1 MRASGSQT
9 THSLCSGFL
18 PRPAMSIL
26 SLSVELV
33 QEIAYMIPSDHKQLR
48 VTCKNLSFAVA
59 PLFFSSVLLDVQ
71 QSRLEVG
78 LSHLEALAAGNTPW
92 SQFART
98 LKIEHLYPAF
108 LRVGTTP
115 KYTDDELQLAN
126 ERLKQLIKPALE
138 SLKNVRT
145 VIWNCDGD
153 TDSTIETVVNF
164 LSSHPVLEDFRL
176 TAHKA
181 NVHFG
186 QLTGLRNLTLK
197 TPSDSGRKIAQSL
210 SQTIYNSPDLES
222 LYVELRDNISFAELS
237 HSLVS
242 TRPLRLTRLHITE
255 DYYHASITLDGGI
268 IPHLKSLK
276 CLKWIGGDSGST
288 AASAAIRHRWD
299 VLREAGIHLTEIHS
313 DRIEEGLL
321 AYLSSYSGLERLC
334 ITWADGK
341 NKKESNR
348 RADKFFARV
357 LPQHAQSLISLS
369 CCGGH
374 EGRWSLGDHNAGM
387 IEQLHNL
394 RSLRMSVNSKFE
406 GWTDPPRPPG
416 TRRVRRS
423 EIYSVERDSQGNS
436 MVHRFLELIQRLP
449 IVDAAILSSSPDS
462 YRGNKCGNNAVS
474 HERTVI
480 REIGKAVRE
489 FVPPVAR
496 SVPSVVVFDGYNYY
510 KLEAGEDRYR
520 RVGSRED
527 GY

>member
-1 MRASGSQT
+1 
-9 THSLCSGFL
+9 
-18 PRPAMSIL
+18 MSIL

-33 QEIAYMIPSDHKQLR
+33 QEIACMIPSDHKQLR

-164 LSSHPVLEDFRL
+164 LSTHPVLEDLRL

-181 NVHFG
+181 SAHFG
-186 QLTGLRNLTLK
+186 QLPGVRNLTLK
-197 TPSDSGRKIAQSL
+197 MPPDSGRGIAQSL
-210 SQTIYNSPDLES
+210 SQTICNSPDLES
-222 LYVELRDNISFAELS
+222 LHVELRDNTSFAELS
-237 HSLVS
+237 HRLVS

-268 IPHLKSLK
+268 ITHLKSLK

-334 ITWADGK
+334 ITRAGGRNK
-341 NKKESNR
+341 NESNR
-348 RADKFFARV
+348 RADEFFSSVV
-357 LPQHAQSLISLS
+357 LQHAQSLISLS
-369 CCGGH
+369 CCGTR
-374 EGRWSLGDHNAGM
+374 EGKWSFGDHNAG
-387 IEQLHNL
+387 IISQLHNL
-394 RSLRMSVNSKFE
+394 RSLRMSVNSEFE
-406 GWTDPPRPPG
+406 GYDSPPRSPG
-416 TRRVRRS
+416 ARRVRRS
-423 EIYSVERDSQGNS
+423 AIYKIESDSEGNN
-436 MVHRFLELIQRLP
+436 MVHRLLELIQRLP
-449 IVDAAILSSSPDS
+449 IVDAAILPASPDS
-462 YRGNKCGNNAVS
+462 YRGNRCGNNAVS
-474 HERTVI
+474 HRRTVI
-480 REIGKAVRE
+480 GEIDEAVRE
-489 FVPPVAR
+489 FVAPVAR
-496 SVPSVVVFDGYNYY
+496 TVPSVVVFAGYNYY
-510 KLEAGEDRYR
+510 QLGAGEDRYR
-520 RVGSRED
+520 RVGSKED

>member
-1 MRASGSQT
+1 
-9 THSLCSGFL
+9 
-18 PRPAMSIL
+18 MSIL

-33 QEIAYMIPSDHKQLR
+33 QEIAYMVPADHKQLR
-48 VTCKNLSFAVA
+48 STCKNLSFAIA
-59 PLFFSSVLLDVQ
+59 PLFFSSVLVDVQ

-78 LSHLEALAAGNTPW
+78 LSHLDALSTGNTPW

-98 LKIEHLYPAF
+98 LKIEHLRPAF
-108 LRVGTTP
+108 LGAGTDP
-115 KYTDDELQLAN
+115 KYTEDELQLAK
-126 ERLKQLIKPALE
+126 ERFNQLIEPALE

-153 TDSTIETVVNF
+153 TDSTVEMVVNF
-164 LSSHPVLEDFRL
+164 LSTHPVLEDFRL
-176 TAHKA
+176 TAHTA
-181 NVHFG
+181 SAHFG
-186 QLTGLRNLTLK
+186 RLGGLRNLTLK
-197 TPSDSGRKIAQSL
+197 TPPDSPDSGREIAQSL

-222 LYVELRDNISFAELS
+222 LHVELRDNTFTELS

-255 DYYHASITLDGGI
+255 EYYHASIALDGGI
-268 IPHLKSLK
+268 VPHLKSLK

-288 AASAAIRHRWD
+288 AASTVIRQRWD
-299 VLREAGIHLTEIHS
+299 VLRKAGIHLTEIYT
-313 DRIEEGLL
+313 DNIEGGLL

-334 ITWADGK
+334 ITWAGGK
-341 NKKESNR
+341 NKTESNR
-348 RADKFFARV
+348 RADKFFARA
-357 LPQHAQSLISLS
+357 LPQHAQSLIALS
-369 CCGGH
+369 CCGGY

-394 RSLRMSVNSKFE
+394 RSLRMCVNSKLE

-416 TRRVRRS
+416 ARRVRRS
-423 EIYSVERDSQGNS
+423 QIYSIERDSQGNN

-449 IVDAAILSSSPDS
+449 IVDAAILSSTPDS

-474 HERTVI
+474 HERTVN
-480 REIGKAVRE
+480 RVIGRAVHE
-489 FVPPVAR
+489 FLPPAAR
-496 SVPSVVVFDGYNYY
+496 SVPSVVVFDGCDYY

-520 RVGSRED
+520 RVGSKED